1 MEDRLRLGKIHT
13 HNLTDNELVN
23 DHLKHLVRNY
33 LNFFF
38 FQLNSGIG
46 NLIIFCFFQ
55 VGSRTSIEN
64 EVLYRFLLPEK
75 SGSLLNFL
83 DAFTPRWNITM
94 FNYRGRVTNYLHF
107 SSWLICSRGW
117 RLIETALYI
126 LIGRSCCTRV
136 GWIPS

>member
-1 MEDRLRLGKIHT
+1 MEDRLRLGKIRT

-33 LNFFF
+33 LILFYF

-46 NLIIFCFFQ
+46 NLIKKNFQ

-107 SSWLICSRGW
+107 SS
-117 RLIETALYI
+117 
-126 LIGRSCCTRV
+126 
-136 GWIPS
+136 